1 MGGTSN
7 AFDSATV
14 VEPLRRCAGM
24 MECKTESGAEFGRY
38 RYYQFETMPN
48 APMVVAVPG
57 LYAGTPVVEG
67 SKLWRYFER
76 FDTSGA
82 PPREVP
88 GVPGALATTEAVASE
103 RYKSRCRRF
112 VNGFGGCAGAS
123 AAEVASVSYGRML
136 YPRYRWELAG
146 SPPTWRV
153 VPADHAMSDQE
164 AAKKLKVLG
173 PTFSYAE
180 LCYPDNPD
188 NQHYPFWRHAR
199 PAVALCDVPVETSLT
214 GTRCKTMVLGS
225 RPDVILRSRGLGGRA
240 FDVPP
245 PPRADPIP
253 TPVIADELLAD
264 AWVQGAPRHLYRH
277 LAVSGRAAR
286 SMGVEDR
293 GPASAEGWVIVPLG
307 GNAPMSGAEAMSL
320 FDALRRMP
328 RAGPSNAAMLA
339 HFVARHCVTS
349 EAAAVAA
356 APVPGGTSSYRDWR
370 DACCAAA
377 VRDACGDLVQF
388 IGDSRRSH
396 GEGSLALAEDACN
409 GASERAAVVGAGAH
423 KLVNR
428 WMAPSEALEMLRV
441 MAQAAA
447 VAVARCGATS
457 AGDKQAALDLI
468 GAVLD
473 RPLAEPLRL
482 GVEDPR
488 LVAFVTGHDALEA
501 ATRNDP
507 LDAHPAPRAIEAAP
521 GHPLVAVPVKR
532 ADERARLANRAQRTA
547 LVRLQEALREG
558 RVQPDDLL
566 FEVRSNMVVVSD
578 FVKRAYAEAPALRE
592 APARAEGRVDSP
604 SPAPLALIPTLVPAF
619 VRTFP
624 DISDIFVGLRS
635 TSAVVKVTV
644 SGAKTPSFAHVSQ
657 LGAAS
662 ARAASGGCL
671 PEGTQVLAAF
681 WPSAE
686 FDIGSAR
693 SVRAR
698 LEDNSGRLCTL
709 VCDDVPPQ
717 HCGVVALSFG
727 RGGAYGRAS
736 VFGDANTLSSL
747 LLFLPP
753 WLSVCV

>member
-1 MGGTSN
+1 LDLPGRRCAELGVTFPEAIAITRADDDGQSSAARARSWSSQVTKNNLHRKIVGMGGTSN

-264 AWVQGAPRHLYRH
+264 AWVKGAPRHLYRH

-286 SMGVEDR
+286 SMGVDDR

-307 GNAPMSGAEAMSL
+307 GNAPMSEAEAMSL

-349 EAAAVAA
+349 ETAAVAA

-396 GEGSLALAEDACN
+396 GEGSLALADDACN

-457 AGDKQAALDLI
+457 AGDKQAAMDLI

-521 GHPLVAVPVKR
+521 GRPLVAVPVKR

-578 FVKRAYAEAPALRE
+578 FVKRAYAEAPAPRE
-592 APARAEGRVDSP
+592 APARAAGASRALVRADDADEADVAAAQLGPTDRRFRHKAAVPAPARLDYTVRPKSHAVALASGKGKDLKGGAKIVQELKKRKTTKQSFAAHKVSVEGRGMILKD
-604 SPAPLALIPTLVPAF
+604 
-619 VRTFP
+619 
-624 DISDIFVGLRS
+624 
-635 TSAVVKVTV
+635 
-644 SGAKTPSFAHVSQ
+644 
-657 LGAAS
+657 
-662 ARAASGGCL
+662 
-671 PEGTQVLAAF
+671 
-681 WPSAE
+681 
-686 FDIGSAR
+686 
-693 SVRAR
+693 
-698 LEDNSGRLCTL
+698 
-709 VCDDVPPQ
+709 
-717 HCGVVALSFG
+717 
-727 RGGAYGRAS
+727 
-736 VFGDANTLSSL
+736 
-747 LLFLPP
+747 
-753 WLSVCV
+753 